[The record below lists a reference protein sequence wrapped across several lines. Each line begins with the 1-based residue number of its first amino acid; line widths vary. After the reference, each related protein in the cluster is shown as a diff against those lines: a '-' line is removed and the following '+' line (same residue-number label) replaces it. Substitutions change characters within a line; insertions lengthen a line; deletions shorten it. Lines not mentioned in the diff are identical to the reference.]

1 MCTARKL
8 LDMPLDVAD
17 RFPKQTAAV
26 HMVIEALEQEL
37 DPAYTLSVVDFL
49 TPCIA
54 ALTRGEVLVGRRFG
68 SGPVA
73 TMPLV
78 VAYPDGRLVID
89 GTEVVC
95 NLGSV
100 ELAPALRP
108 QRRGSIWA
116 RRVQLPAPDAFELAS
131 IWYALI
137 GWQGADMIARRGEG
151 CPTCHGV
158 CFTERDH
165 PGIGRLAVPCDC
177 VEVDMIDWTPEPD
190 ENVVA
195 REEPGAWFCGADIA
209 PAA

>member
-1 MCTARKL
+1 MS
-8 LDMPLDVAD
+8 LDVAA
-17 RFPKQTAAV
+17 RFPTQPRPV
-26 HMVIEALEQEL
+26 QMVLEALEQEL

-49 TPCIA
+49 TPCVA
-54 ALTRGEVLVGRRFG
+54 ALARGEVLVGRRQG
-68 SGPVA
+68 QERTVA
-73 TMPLV
+73 AMPLV

-89 GTEVVC
+89 GEEVVC

-100 ELAPALRP
+100 ELAPAHRAE
-108 QRRGSIWA
+108 RRGSVWA

-177 VEVDMIDWTPEPD
+177 VEVDMLDWLAEPD
-190 ENVVA
+190 DDVLA
-195 REEPGAWFCGADIA
+195 REEPGPWICGADIA
-209 PAA
+209 RA